1 MISIYACH
9 MEVKMSMDKN
19 RNLWDIFIGDVEYI
33 LLGYFFDEEYSF
45 QEND

>member
-1 MISIYACH
+1 MILIYVCH
-9 MEVKMSMDKN
+9 MGVKMLMDKN

-33 LLGYFFDEEYSF
+33 WLGYFFDEECSF